1 MVSWQELE
9 FEYAKRL
16 RASSRDER
24 RTLYSEAYSAVSGI
38 RMKTM
43 STTDIEKRTAGT
55 SRSLV
60 GILARVC
67 RSDDRVLELGCG
79 RGYTCLKLAPHV
91 KEIIGS
97 DVSDPSLEEAR
108 ELLQKHGIDNAQILK
123 FSSDELASQIAPESF
138 DKVISIDLFEHLHSE
153 DGLEHL
159 KQVYSVLKPNGVY
172 IIVAPNRIDGP
183 HDITRD
189 IYPDAKEAMG
199 FHLNETTKSELIS
212 HMRRTGFR
220 KFYSVLPF
228 ASKVSWLFDIWYP
241 AWIDCFMER
250 WYEKTK
256 WPDCLKRQLVR
267 FIRIRMMAVK

>member
-91 KEIIGS
+91 KEIIG
-97 DVSDPSLEEAR
+97 
-108 ELLQKHGIDNAQILK
+108 
-123 FSSDELASQIAPESF
+123 
-138 DKVISIDLFEHLHSE
+138 
-153 DGLEHL
+153 
-159 KQVYSVLKPNGVY
+159 
-172 IIVAPNRIDGP
+172 
-183 HDITRD
+183 
-189 IYPDAKEAMG
+189 
-199 FHLNETTKSELIS
+199 
-212 HMRRTGFR
+212 
-220 KFYSVLPF
+220 
-228 ASKVSWLFDIWYP
+228 
-241 AWIDCFMER
+241 
-250 WYEKTK
+250 
-256 WPDCLKRQLVR
+256 
-267 FIRIRMMAVK
+267 